1 MLITDFLRNHM
12 VHQSENIALTMGVV
26 PVDVVVL
33 AGRETKWKII
43 KKSYSKLY
51 YPLFIYCKTQT

>member
-1 MLITDFLRNHM
+1 M
-12 VHQSENIALTMGVV
+12 VHQSENIALIMGVV

-43 KKSYSKLY
+43 
-51 YPLFIYCKTQT
+51 